1 MIRFREIRKIREVTE
16 WAARVQGGI
25 PVFETGFEID
35 PDERIVEKDANIP
48 KFTVHPMPIMGVED
62 PSRAERSGQ
71 AVAEAS
77 QSNVEATPARLGG
90 KAVSA
95 STSDPEGPSSVEEV

>member
-48 KFTVHPMPIMGVED
+48 KFTVREAAAEID
-62 PSRAERSGQ
+62 PDERIPVREAAEID
-71 AVAEAS
+71 ADKCVPVLEA
-77 QSNVEATPARLGG
+77 AAM
-90 KAVSA
+90 
-95 STSDPEGPSSVEEV
+95 

>member
-16 WAARVQGGI
+16 WAARVQGNGI

-48 KFTVHPMPIMGVED
+48 KFTVREAAAEID
-62 PSRAERSGQ
+62 PDERIP
-71 AVAEAS
+71 VREAAAIDADKR
-77 QSNVEATPARLGG
+77 VPVLEAA
-90 KAVSA
+90 AM
-95 STSDPEGPSSVEEV
+95 